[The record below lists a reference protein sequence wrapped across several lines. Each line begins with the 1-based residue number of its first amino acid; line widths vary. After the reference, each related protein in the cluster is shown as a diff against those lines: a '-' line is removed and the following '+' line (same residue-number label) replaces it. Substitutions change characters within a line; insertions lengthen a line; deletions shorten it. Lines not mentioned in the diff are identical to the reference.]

1 MEIFDHIIVG
11 GGVLGLSVAYHLA
24 RDSQGSVLVLER
36 NEPASAASSK
46 AAGLILQATSKP
58 VNTPLAKLTLD
69 TIPML
74 EKELDEIV
82 TLHEGGQPK
91 RMTKREAIIKQ
102 FVNLAIKGNAKPL
115 QMMLAHLEENRQP
128 EPFVPSEADDAE
140 ILRAFGQAGAAGVTS
155 MEGDDGDS

>member
-1 MEIFDHIIVG
+1 MTDEKKP
-11 GGVLGLSVAYHLA
+11 LGFEHRWKPGQSGNP
-24 RDSQGSVLVLER
+24 RGR
-36 NEPASAASSK
+36 PKKSK
-46 AAGLILQATSKP
+46 NVDAL
-58 VNTPLAKLTLD
+58 
-69 TIPML
+69 L

-115 QMMLAHLEENRQP
+115 QMMLAHLAENRQP

-140 ILRAFGQAGAAGVTS
+140 ILRAFGQAGAAGDTS

>member
-1 MEIFDHIIVG
+1 MADDQTPDDEYEVG
-11 GGVLGLSVAYHLA
+11 YGRPPKHAQFKPGQSGNP
-24 RDSQGSVLVLER
+24 RGR
-36 NEPASAASSK
+36 PKKSK
-46 AAGLILQATSKP
+46 NVDAL
-58 VNTPLAKLTLD
+58 
-69 TIPML
+69 L

-128 EPFVPSEADDAE
+128 EPFTLSEADDAE
-140 ILRAFGQAGAAGVTS
+140 ILRAFGQARAAGDTS